1 MDTVNTVNTVN
12 TIVPRKRNRLIKRI
26 IANRWYYL
34 FLAPTIIFLAI
45 FHYGPMYGVQIAFR
59 NFNPALGIWGSPW
72 VGLHHFKEFING
84 YYFWPILKNTLSV
97 SICSTLFG
105 FPMPIFI
112 ALLLNE
118 LKSKRYKKI
127 VQTTLYAPHFI
138 STVVLVGMVIIM
150 LSPSTGII
158 NKALEFLGFEK
169 QYFMIQPESFL
180 YITVISGIWQG
191 MGWSAIIYLAAL
203 SGVDP
208 QLHEAATIDGAS
220 RLQRIW
226 HINFPAIKPTIVIL
240 LIMSIGR
247 IASVGFEKVFLL
259 QTPLNLETSEVIST
273 YVYKRGLLNASYSFS
288 AAVSFFNNIVNIT
301 LLLLANFTARKFSE
315 TSLF

>member
-1 MDTVNTVNTVN
+1 MDTVNTVN

-84 YYFWPILKNTLSV
+84 YYFWSILKNTLSV

>member
-26 IANRWYYL
+26 IANRWLYL
-34 FLAPTIIFLAI
+34 FLAPTVIFLAI
-45 FHYGPMYGVQIAFR
+45 FNYVPMYGVQIAFR
-59 NFNPALGIWGSPW
+59 NYNPAIGIWSSPW
-72 VGLHHFKEFING
+72 VGLYHFKEFING

-138 STVVLVGMVIIM
+138 STVVMVGMIIIM

-158 NKALEFLGFEK
+158 NKAIEILGFEK

-226 HINFPAIKPTIVIL
+226 HINFPTIKPTIVIL
-240 LIMSIGR
+240 LIMGIGK

-259 QTPLNLETSEVIST
+259 QTPLNMDASEVIST

-288 AAVSFFNNIVNIT
+288 AAVSFFNNIVNII
-301 LLLLANFTARKFSE
+301 LLLIANFTARKFSE

>member
-1 MDTVNTVNTVN
+1 MNTVNTVNTVN
-12 TIVPRKRNRLIKRI
+12 AIAPKKRSKLVKRI
-26 IANRWYYL
+26 IANRWLYL

-45 FHYGPMYGVQIAFR
+45 FNYIPMYGVQIAFR
-59 NFNPALGIWGSPW
+59 NYNPAIGIWRSPW

-138 STVVLVGMVIIM
+138 STVVLVGMIIIM
-150 LSPSTGII
+150 LSPSTGVI
-158 NKALEFLGFEK
+158 NKAIEFLGFEK

-240 LIMSIGR
+240 LIMGIGK

-259 QTPLNLETSEVIST
+259 QTSLNLETSEIIST

-288 AAVSFFNNIVNIT
+288 AAVSFFNNIVNII
-301 LLLLANFTARKFSE
+301 LLLVANFTARKFSE

>member
-1 MDTVNTVNTVN
+1 METVNTVNAVSA
-12 TIVPRKRNRLIKRI
+12 IAPRNQRRLIKRI
-26 IANRWYYL
+26 IAHRWLYL
-34 FLAPTIIFLAI
+34 FLAPTIIYMAVFN
-45 FHYGPMYGVQIAFR
+45 YGPMYGVQIAFK

-72 VGLHHFKEFING
+72 IGLRHFKEFVSG
-84 YYFWPILKNTLSV
+84 YYFWPILKNTLAV
-97 SICSTLFG
+97 SFFSTFLG
-105 FPMPIFI
+105 FPVPIFI

-118 LKSKRYKKI
+118 LKCKRYKKF
-127 VQTTLYAPHFI
+127 VQTALYAPHFI

-158 NKALEFLGFEK
+158 NKAIEYLGFEK
-169 QYFMIQPESFL
+169 QYFMIQPGAFI
-180 YITVISGIWQG
+180 YIYVISGIWQG
-191 MGWSAIIYLAAL
+191 MGWGAIIYLAAL

-208 QLHEAATIDGAS
+208 QLYEAATIDGAS

-226 HINFPAIKPTIVIL
+226 YINFPTIKPTIVIL
-240 LIMSIGR
+240 LIMGIGR

-259 QTPLNLETSEVIST
+259 QTPLNMEASEVIST

-288 AAVSFFNNIVNIT
+288 AAVSFFNNIVNII
-301 LLLLANFTARKFSE
+301 LLLMANFTARKFSE

>member
-84 YYFWPILKNTLSV
+84 YYFWSILKNTLSV